1 MRAVSGFFVPD
12 VTRVRLLYKEAR
24 HIEGVDPG
32 MIQL

>member
-1 MRAVSGFFVPD
+1 MRAVSGFCVRD
-12 VTRVRLLYKEAR
+12 VLRVRLYYQEAR